1 MNWQTIVVL
10 GVVVAI
16 VAAIVVSDIHKRKK
30 DETSCSCGCSCEGCA
45 LKGSCRH

>member
-16 VAAIVVSDIHKRKK
+16 VAAIVLSYIHKRKK
-30 DETSCSCGCSCEGCA
+30 GGSPCGCSCADCA
-45 LKGSCRH
+45 LKGRCHR